1 MRKIL
6 ALVLSLLMS
15 VPASAQ
21 IVGTLPFTLQ
31 NGTVADANQVMA
43 DLNAIVSGVNLNAAN
58 AGANSN
64 ITALNGLTTPLV
76 YTAGGSST
84 YIGGVSAGVANAQ
97 TVVTL
102 TPTGFSLIAGKS
114 VVFIAGFTNTAALTV
129 NANGQG
135 AKNVFVPQLNGAP
148 ASTVGGEVQAGQL
161 VQMTYD
167 GTEFVLINPSP
178 TSQPSRSLVSS
189 SGASVLDT
197 DDHNRIRLG
206 GGAFYQ
212 LTLGAPGAYKDP
224 NFWVDVLNEDTARAK
239 FISVSGGTSFYLYP
253 GQIRR
258 LMIDAGAVWLTW
270 PSSQRWTHGGT
281 AMFADITNGSDAND
295 CLAAGSGSA
304 CQHICTAVNRQYND
318 IDHQNA
324 SPTVNV
330 AAGTY
335 TENCALAG
343 QLTGVNVMFITGA
356 GSGTTTWKPIGAG
369 VPAFAQDGAELII
382 NGFTF
387 QNAGGSNGATAVAVH
402 QTGILD
408 LGNDI
413 VFGSFPNGTY
423 MLCDHG
429 GGTINIPATLGINGS
444 TGTVL
449 QLGGGCSAT
458 WAGAGTLTITGG
470 STCSTFINMAGN
482 ANLAMGT
489 VTVSGAEN
497 AGCQKYNVQI
507 NAALSAGGTSTTGWG
522 GVAGNT
528 ATGGQFA
535 P

>member
-167 GTEFVLINPSP
+167 GTEFVLINPD
-178 TSQPSRSLVSS
+178 RK
-189 SGASVLDT
+189 SV
-197 DDHNRIRLG
+197 
-206 GGAFYQ
+206 
-212 LTLGAPGAYKDP
+212 
-224 NFWVDVLNEDTARAK
+224 V
-239 FISVSGGTSFYLYP
+239 
-253 GQIRR
+253 
-258 LMIDAGAVWLTW
+258 
-270 PSSQRWTHGGT
+270 
-281 AMFADITNGSDAND
+281 
-295 CLAAGSGSA
+295 
-304 CQHICTAVNRQYND
+304 
-318 IDHQNA
+318 
-324 SPTVNV
+324 
-330 AAGTY
+330 
-335 TENCALAG
+335 
-343 QLTGVNVMFITGA
+343 
-356 GSGTTTWKPIGAG
+356 
-369 VPAFAQDGAELII
+369 
-382 NGFTF
+382 
-387 QNAGGSNGATAVAVH
+387 
-402 QTGILD
+402 
-408 LGNDI
+408 
-413 VFGSFPNGTY
+413 
-423 MLCDHG
+423 
-429 GGTINIPATLGINGS
+429 
-444 TGTVL
+444 
-449 QLGGGCSAT
+449 
-458 WAGAGTLTITGG
+458 
-470 STCSTFINMAGN
+470 
-482 ANLAMGT
+482 
-489 VTVSGAEN
+489 
-497 AGCQKYNVQI
+497 
-507 NAALSAGGTSTTGWG
+507 
-522 GVAGNT
+522 
-528 ATGGQFA
+528 
-535 P
+535 